1 MAKKKAAPAPEPEK
15 EEDIDYPY
23 GVAQLADRL
32 EIEPSSVRVRL
43 RNADIPKAGKMYGW
57 KTKRE
62 FEEIVK
68 ELEATPAT
76 PIRKEAAPAPAS
88 SRRKKEPEPEPKKTT
103 LRRRSRPAA
112 EATA

>member
-1 MAKKKAAPAPEPEK
+1 MAKKRKQEEPEEK
-15 EEDIDYPY
+15 ECSIEFPY
-23 GVAQLADRL
+23 TVQSLADRL
-32 EIEPSSVRVRL
+32 EIEPASVRVKL